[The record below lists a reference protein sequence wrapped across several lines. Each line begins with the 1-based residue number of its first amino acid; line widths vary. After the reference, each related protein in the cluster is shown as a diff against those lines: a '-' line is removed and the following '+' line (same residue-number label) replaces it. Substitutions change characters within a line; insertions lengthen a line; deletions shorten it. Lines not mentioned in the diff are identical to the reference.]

1 MPENTSFKIKSIC
14 YRKTK
19 VVAIISV
26 VLIISI
32 SYGLFFYFQD
42 ITERNIKNNLFAQQ
56 RDRQVMATKVLSQN
70 IASDL
75 GLVEARLEGLSNSI
89 YLQQGDLSSN
99 NMKTL
104 VHANFLDLDDIVDH
118 LFVVNNNNTMTV
130 DIAAKHSKSSMS
142 TDVLQRQHILQT
154 ENTLKRQHILQAE
167 NTLKP
172 VYSNGFVRLDG
183 KTRIGI
189 TYPIINTHTGKYL
202 GLVGATV
209 PIVQFLS
216 NYENTYNIQSR
227 FLVALDKSESYMVTP
242 RTQLLGKNYFAKDVQ
257 EFFHNNQIQ
266 NSLYNQ
272 VFSGKPGYA
281 VYDFGSGERL
291 NTGYPVLLSGKPTY
305 FVFVITPTT
314 TIYSQVDKV
323 LFSQRIETFSL
334 LAGASVAIVVLIVFL
349 IKWIRLSEEVKRR
362 GKELEEA
369 NIELETTNK
378 QLSVSNEQLK
388 IREKAQQ
395 EFINIAAHE
404 LRTPIQPII
413 GLSEVLRSKNTEGQP
428 QHPQHGPIL
437 DVIIRNAKR
446 LQKLSQVILD
456 ITRIE
461 SGLLTLNKERFDL
474 QRVIINTIDDY
485 RNHIRSSNLNV
496 EIVCGINKDEE
507 TTRDGGGVAGRQQ
520 QQEQLLHKQIINQ
533 NNTPA
538 ILIEADKV
546 RIMQVID
553 NLLSNALKFT
563 KEGTISLS
571 VESNDKRQVVI
582 SVKDNGQGID
592 PNILPRLFTK
602 FATKSEFGGTG
613 LGLFISKNIIEAH
626 GGKIWAENNPNEKGA
641 TFYFSLPLVKPSN
654 D

>member
-142 TDVLQRQHILQT
+142 TDVLQ
-154 ENTLKRQHILQAE
+154 RQHILQAE

>member
-216 NYENTYNIQSR
+216 NYENTYNIQTR

>member
-118 LFVVNNNNTMTV
+118 LFVVNNNNTMTI

-202 GLVGATV
+202 GLVGVTV

>member
-1 MPENTSFKIKSIC
+1 
-14 YRKTK
+14 
-19 VVAIISV
+19 
-26 VLIISI
+26 
-32 SYGLFFYFQD
+32 
-42 ITERNIKNNLFAQQ
+42 
-56 RDRQVMATKVLSQN
+56 MATKVLSQN

-118 LFVVNNNNTMTV
+118 LFVVNNNNTMTI

-142 TDVLQRQHILQT
+142 TDVLQ
-154 ENTLKRQHILQAE
+154 RQHILQAE

-323 LFSQRIETFSL
+323 FFH
-334 LAGASVAIVVLIVFL
+334 
-349 IKWIRLSEEVKRR
+349 
-362 GKELEEA
+362 KE
-369 NIELETTNK
+369 
-378 QLSVSNEQLK
+378 
-388 IREKAQQ
+388 
-395 EFINIAAHE
+395 
-404 LRTPIQPII
+404 
-413 GLSEVLRSKNTEGQP
+413 
-428 QHPQHGPIL
+428 
-437 DVIIRNAKR
+437 
-446 LQKLSQVILD
+446 
-456 ITRIE
+456 
-461 SGLLTLNKERFDL
+461 
-474 QRVIINTIDDY
+474 
-485 RNHIRSSNLNV
+485 
-496 EIVCGINKDEE
+496 
-507 TTRDGGGVAGRQQ
+507 
-520 QQEQLLHKQIINQ
+520 
-533 NNTPA
+533 
-538 ILIEADKV
+538 
-546 RIMQVID
+546 
-553 NLLSNALKFT
+553 
-563 KEGTISLS
+563 
-571 VESNDKRQVVI
+571 
-582 SVKDNGQGID
+582 
-592 PNILPRLFTK
+592 
-602 FATKSEFGGTG
+602 
-613 LGLFISKNIIEAH
+613 
-626 GGKIWAENNPNEKGA
+626 
-641 TFYFSLPLVKPSN
+641 
-654 D
+654 

>member
-118 LFVVNNNNTMTV
+118 LFVVNNNNTMTI

-142 TDVLQRQHILQT
+142 TDVLQ
-154 ENTLKRQHILQAE
+154 RQHILQAE

-413 GLSEVLRSKNTEGQP
+413 GLSEVLRSKNTEGHP